1 MTHNI
6 KEEVAVKIVQEAWE
20 NPSFKQHL
28 IDSPIE
34 AIKALTGVEIE
45 LPVGVKSFRII
56 DQTNPNVININIPTQ
71 PEMDMKLSES
81 ELELVSGGVLEQ
93 DLLKSEIPNPF
104 KNFNED
110 F

>member
-1 MTHNI
+1 
-6 KEEVAVKIVQEAWE
+6 
-20 NPSFKQHL
+20 
-28 IDSPIE
+28 
-34 AIKALTGVEIE
+34 
-45 LPVGVKSFRII
+45 
-56 DQTNPNVININIPTQ
+56 VININIPTQ